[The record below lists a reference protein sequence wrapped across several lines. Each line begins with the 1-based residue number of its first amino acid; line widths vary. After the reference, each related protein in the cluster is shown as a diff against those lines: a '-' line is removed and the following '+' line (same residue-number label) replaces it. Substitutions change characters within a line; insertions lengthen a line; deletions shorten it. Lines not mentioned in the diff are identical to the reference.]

1 MIHRQHPFFLTW
13 LGRHTYLLNKFLLS
27 YGLLYDTFHFSSS
40 DNSWSHR
47 VSLLV
52 VSQCSTRSC
61 GKALIPSIFSHTR
74 PCFSQKWPWAFHHR
88 CPYLSLA
95 DTQGRYLA
103 KFKGELSNA
112 LRYLDTGSL
121 HMCLNPD
128 RSLYTEGEL
137 VQRCYLKFCNPCRDK
152 MKKEK
157 NLPTATC
164 SCFGG
169 LHHKIVNMCSKSPIL
184 SNWVLLLGEFER
196 FVIIHIHHLNTA
208 LIWWDFNVRRFFTRL
223 SFFTWAV
230 LVLTVLSLLRLAW
243 TFPRHVHYSQVWIG
257 ARVDKV
263 VLLLAFS
270 FSALFSSA
278 TRFGA
283 GAPRAPH
290 CPSCWPWGILK
301 GNFFWYLAIFLHWWC
316 ALNSSHISLLGKPTR
331 KKSAVVFNI
340 VQKAFDP
347 HPPLHGFEHMPP

>member
-61 GKALIPSIFSHTR
+61 GKSLIPSIFSHTR

-137 VQRCYLKFCNPCRDK
+137 VQRCYLKSCNPCRDK

-157 NLPTATC
+157 NPPPAPASAAST
-164 SCFGG
+164 
-169 LHHKIVNMCSKSPIL
+169 
-184 SNWVLLLGEFER
+184 
-196 FVIIHIHHLNTA
+196 
-208 LIWWDFNVRRFFTRL
+208 TR
-223 SFFTWAV
+223 SWAC
-230 LVLTVLSLLRLAW
+230 
-243 TFPRHVHYSQVWIG
+243 
-257 ARVDKV
+257 
-263 VLLLAFS
+263 
-270 FSALFSSA
+270 
-278 TRFGA
+278 
-283 GAPRAPH
+283 APRAPF
-290 CPSCWPWGILK
+290 CPTGSCCLE
-301 GNFFWYLAIFLHWWC
+301 NL
-316 ALNSSHISLLGKPTR
+316 
-331 KKSAVVFNI
+331 KKSC
-340 VQKAFDP
+340 
-347 HPPLHGFEHMPP
+347 HTHSSSLHCTDLVGF